1 MSHKTSLF
9 YTLVLLSSSM
19 GADIVHGTD
28 EGDRHMSPLH
38 TRHHK
43 VPQIVTARDK
53 SPLKL
58 KSPQTSPRDE
68 AENAGRRFPVIV
80 PARVG
85 KVQVVVG
92 KLEDESSY
100 ELPLVDIK
108 DRAFG
113 LPKKNDTS
121 ESDLQNSVSSS
132 LKEVGSFENINFGN
146 LTTALSM
153 LKENEP
159 KSEPLQEKKKR
170 LEVPKGDHKGVGE
183 GGRKSPRRTSL
194 AKPLQPEDTIF
205 AQEGTLHYHMKP
217 LDLAPIGKA
226 HESNER
232 LVELSKRVR
241 MGASHFDDEVEESV
255 IGRWCPVKSSVSV
268 VPHLPMDQ
276 IMSPKSSAF
285 VSPSI
290 LCAGSSSGSGHPS
303 PVSPQKGLSLE
314 QVSFLSAIYTFEQ
327 RRTTFFWDLEQQ
339 KDQNIIL
346 KSRENRETDEVYNLF
361 KKLNFKEYFQEVGQG
376 KKDAITRDAK
386 TILLTLLFIA
396 DDFEDALS
404 YYSKVDKGRFSDNV
418 LMEKSKTLER
428 LHKFFEGYS
437 MMLALLHTS
446 VWSVTPRKSLTLQ
459 ELSPDKLA
467 SAQLTYVVGM
477 SSLGALMQDFKESIE
492 ARRSQLRAEDEAHC
506 QEQKE
511 SHSSSS
517 PISYT
522 QPKRKKSSPSEA
534 NMSYTRT
541 DSVDQIP
548 TTKKTRQKNSGTQH
562 TSSGEGSPKLMHGYI
577 SSAGLGKDEEEHKRQ
592 GIGSKLRGVLTF
604 Q

>member
-1 MSHKTSLF
+1 MSHNKCLF
-9 YTLVLLSSSM
+9 YTLLFLSTTTLSDMVQAS
-19 GADIVHGTD
+19 D
-28 EGDRHMSPLH
+28 EGDRHLNPLH
-38 TRHHK
+38 TQHHR
-43 VPQIVTARDK
+43 VPQAVAPEGKPPIR
-53 SPLKL
+53 L

-92 KLEDESSY
+92 MLEDESSY
-100 ELPLVDIK
+100 EVTLVDTK
-108 DRAFG
+108 DRG
-113 LPKKNDTS
+113 LGSPRKTDTL
-121 ESDLQNSVSSS
+121 EGDFQNSTSSS
-132 LKEVGSFENINFGN
+132 LKEGGSFDKVDFTN
-146 LTTALSM
+146 LTTALNM

-159 KSEPLQEKKKR
+159 FQEKKR
-170 LEVPKGDHKGVGE
+170 RREVPRVGRKGVGE
-183 GGRKSPRRTSL
+183 GGCKSPRRTSPV
-194 AKPLQPEDTIF
+194 KPLQPDDTPF
-205 AQEGTLHYHMKP
+205 AQEDSLHDPMRP

-232 LVELSKRVR
+232 LIELSKRVQR
-241 MGASHFDDEVEESV
+241 GAPHFDDEAEESV
-255 IGRWCPVKSSVSV
+255 LGRWCPVKSSVSV
-268 VPHLPMDQ
+268 VPHLPLDQ
-276 IMSPKSSAF
+276 VMSPKTSAF
-285 VSPSI
+285 VLPSV
-290 LCAGSSSGSGHPS
+290 LCAESSSGAGRHS
-303 PVSPQKGLSLE
+303 PVSPTNGLSLE
-314 QVSFLSAIYTFEQ
+314 HVSFLAAIHTFDQ
-327 RRTTFFWDLEQQ
+327 RKTTFLWDLEQQ

-346 KSRENRETDEVYNLF
+346 KSRENRETDEVYNRF

-376 KKDAITRDAK
+376 KKDAITRDAQ

-467 SAQLTYVVGM
+467 LAQLTYVVGM

-517 PISYT
+517 PTSYT
-522 QPKRKKSSPSEA
+522 QPIRKKSSPSEA

-541 DSVDQIP
+541 DSADQRVP
-548 TTKKTRQKNSGTQH
+548 TKKPGQKNSRTQH
-562 TSSGEGSPKLMHGYI
+562 ISSGEGSPKPMQGYI